1 MPAYKIMIM
10 GASYGSLLA
19 SKMLFGGHSVHL
31 ICLPAE
37 ADLIN
42 AEGFRVRLP
51 VKGRKDQIEL
61 DSRKLPGKVTAGGAA
76 GVNPKDYDL
85 IGLAM
90 QEPQYRSPGVRE
102 LLDAVAT
109 SRVPC
114 MSIMNMPPL
123 PYVKRIPGLDY
134 DALKPAYTDPTVWD
148 NFDPGALTLCSPD
161 PQAIRPP
168 EEKVN
173 VLQVT
178 LPTNFKVAKSR
189 VPTMSIM
196 NMPPLPYV
204 KRIPG
209 LDYEALKP
217 AYTDPTVWDNFDPAL
232 LTLCSPDPQAIR
244 PPDEKVNVL
253 MVTLPTNFK
262 VAKFDNE
269 KGNTILRQLEQEI
282 DAVRYDPGD
291 GAKIELPVKLRVH
304 DSIFVPLAKWSML
317 LAGNYRCVTED
328 GMRTAQEAVHSDIET
343 SRSVYNFVFDLCVK
357 LGASPADLV
366 PFEKYA
372 AAAQSLVR
380 PASAARALQNGVPN
394 IERADK
400 LVQLIAKQK
409 GLSHPAIDAQVAL
422 VDRRLDQNRKKAA
435 A

>member
-1 MPAYKIMIM
+1 MAYNILIL
-10 GASYGSLLA
+10 GAAYGSLLA
-19 SKMLFGGHSVHL
+19 SKMLFGGHKIHHV
-31 ICLPAE
+31 CLPAE

-51 VKGRKDQIEL
+51 VKGRKDPVLL
-61 DSRKLPGKVTAGGAA
+61 DSTKLPGKVTASGAQ
-76 GVNPKDYDL
+76 GINPADYDL

-102 LLDAVAT
+102 LLDA
-109 SRVPC
+109 
-114 MSIMNMPPL
+114 
-123 PYVKRIPGLDY
+123 
-134 DALKPAYTDPTVWD
+134 
-148 NFDPGALTLCSPD
+148 
-161 PQAIRPP
+161 
-168 EEKVN
+168 
-173 VLQVT
+173 
-178 LPTNFKVAKSR
+178 VAKSR

-217 AYTDPTVWDNFDPAL
+217 AYTDPTVWDNFDPAC

-262 VAKFDNE
+262 VAKFDDE
-269 KGNTILRQLEQEI
+269 RGNVILRQLEKDI
-282 DAVRYDPGD
+282 DAVRFDPGD
-291 GAKIELPVKLRVH
+291 GTRTELPVKLRVH

-317 LAGNYRCVTED
+317 LAGNYRCVTKD

-357 LGASPADLV
+357 LGADPKDLV

-400 LVQLIAKQK
+400 LVQLIARQK

-422 VDRRLDQNRKKAA
+422 VDARLEQNRAKAA

>member
-1 MPAYKIMIM
+1 VPYNILIL

-19 SKMLFGGHSVHL
+19 SKLLFGGHYVNL
-31 ICLPAE
+31 VCLPAE
-37 ADLIN
+37 AELIN

-51 VKGRKDQIEL
+51 VKGRKDPVEI
-61 DSRKLPGKVTAGGAA
+61 DSRKLPGKVSAA
-76 GVNPKDYDL
+76 GPKEVSPRDYDL

-102 LLDAVAT
+102 LLDAVAK

-123 PYVKRIPGLDY
+123 PYVRRIPGLDH
-134 DALKPAYTDPTVWD
+134 DALKAAYTDPTVWD
-148 NFDPGALTLCSPD
+148 NFDPGCLTLCSPD

-178 LPTNFKVAKSR
+178 LPTNFKVAK
-189 VPTMSIM
+189 
-196 NMPPLPYV
+196 
-204 KRIPG
+204 
-209 LDYEALKP
+209 
-217 AYTDPTVWDNFDPAL
+217 FDSDKS
-232 LTLCSPDPQAIR
+232 T
-244 PPDEKVNVL
+244 
-253 MVTLPTNFK
+253 
-262 VAKFDNE
+262 
-269 KGNTILRQLEQEI
+269 GILRQLEKDI
-282 DAVRYDPGD
+282 DAIRFDPGD
-291 GAKIELPVKLRVH
+291 GTKLELPVKLRVH
-304 DSIFVPLAKWSML
+304 DSLFVPLAKWAML
-317 LAGNYRCVTED
+317 LAGNYRCVTKD

-357 LGASPADLV
+357 LGAKPEDLV

-372 AAAQSLVR
+372 AAAQSLTR

-422 VDRRLDQNRKKAA
+422 VDQRLEANRKKAA